1 MTLEWLIDA
10 LGWLGMIVLVVAYY
24 LVSHGKWSP
33 GAVRYNLANAGAS
46 VLVGL
51 NALYHGALPS
61 AGLNVV
67 WVLIGLNALRLS
79 RKLGDENPGAGEA

>member
-1 MTLEWLIDA
+1 
-10 LGWLGMIVLVVAYY
+10 MIVLVVAYY

-33 GAVRYNLANAGAS
+33 SALRYNCANAGAS

-51 NALYHGALPS
+51 NAFYHGALPS

-67 WVLIGLNALRLS
+67 WVIIGLNALRLS
-79 RKLGDENPGAGEA
+79 QAKRPESRVRSPESGVGDD

>member
-1 MTLEWLIDA
+1 
-10 LGWLGMIVLVVAYY
+10 MIVLVVAYY

-33 GAVRYNLANAGAS
+33 SAARYNCANAGAS

-51 NALYHGALPS
+51 NAWYHGALPS

-67 WVLIGLNALRLS
+67 WVIIALNALRLS
-79 RKLGDENPGAGEA
+79 SKLEKKKTD

>member
-1 MTLEWLIDA
+1 MV
-10 LGWLGMIVLVVAYY
+10 VLVVAYY

-33 GAVRYNLANAGAS
+33 GAVRYNLANASAS

-51 NALYHGALPS
+51 NAFYHGALPS

-67 WVLIGLNALRLS
+67 WVIIGLNALRLTH
-79 RKLGDENPGAGEA
+79 RKNRET

>member
-1 MTLEWLIDA
+1 MSLDWLIDG
-10 LGWLGMIVLVVAYY
+10 LGWVGMIVLVVAYY

-33 GAVRYNLANAGAS
+33 SALRYNCANAGAS

-51 NALYHGALPS
+51 NAFYHGALPS

-67 WVLIGLNALRLS
+67 WVIIGLNALRLS
-79 RKLGDENPGAGEA
+79 RKLGETKDG

>member
-1 MTLEWLIDA
+1 
-10 LGWLGMIVLVVAYY
+10 MIVLVVAYY

-67 WVLIGLNALRLS
+67 WVLIGLNALRLARNFKGNRERS
-79 RKLGDENPGAGEA
+79 GAA

>member
-1 MTLEWLIDA
+1 
-10 LGWLGMIVLVVAYY
+10 MIVLVVAYY

-33 GAVRYNLANAGAS
+33 SAARYNCANAGAS

-51 NALYHGALPS
+51 NAFYHGALPS

-67 WVLIGLNALRLS
+67 WVVIALNALRLS
-79 RKLGDENPGAGEA
+79 RKLGDPASR

>member
-1 MTLEWLIDA
+1 MLQDWLIDG
-10 LGWLGMIVLVVAYY
+10 LGWVGMIVLVVAYY

-33 GAVRYNLANAGAS
+33 SAFRYNCANVGAS

-51 NALYHGALPS
+51 NAFYHGALPS

-67 WVLIGLNALRLS
+67 WVVIGLNALRLS
-79 RKLGDENPGAGEA
+79 RTMSRES